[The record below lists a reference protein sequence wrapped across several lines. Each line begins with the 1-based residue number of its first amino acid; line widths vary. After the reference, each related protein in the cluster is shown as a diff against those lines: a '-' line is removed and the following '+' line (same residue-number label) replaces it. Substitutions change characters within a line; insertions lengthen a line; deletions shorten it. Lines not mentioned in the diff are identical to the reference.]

1 MEGWGEGPRD
11 HLRFYIPRDWQ
22 FSGLQFITV
31 EGYKGESAKG
41 KGAWGKVHTQPRTSF
56 KHPLAPSG
64 GTEARI
70 NSSSQELQEHMW
82 NVFYQLSS
90 LEIQCSRI
98 LLGIDHI
105 GTLYLAHRKV
115 LDSQKEYKCWE
126 KPHCLYKELN
136 TVSHSNSSGSYLNFS
151 TFVFQDTTQGP
162 TLLTSLS
169 KDVNFRP
176 AVLTLLCLASD

>member
-1 MEGWGEGPRD
+1 MLLIKQLQSLYFSNTQNTEFFKDCLRMEGWGEGPRD

-126 KPHCLYKELN
+126 KPHCLYKQFQHNDPPLYG
-136 TVSHSNSSGSYLNFS
+136 NSGIPL
-151 TFVFQDTTQGP
+151 DI
-162 TLLTSLS
+162 
-169 KDVNFRP
+169 
-176 AVLTLLCLASD
+176 